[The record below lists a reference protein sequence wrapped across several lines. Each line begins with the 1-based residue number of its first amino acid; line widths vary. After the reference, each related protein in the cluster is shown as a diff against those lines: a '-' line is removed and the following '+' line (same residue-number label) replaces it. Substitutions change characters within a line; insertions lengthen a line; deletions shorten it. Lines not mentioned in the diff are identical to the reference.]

1 MPFSLRD
8 TFSTLR
14 VSPKIFF
21 FLVASVFLLINCT
34 VSTQDDPV
42 LARVSD
48 RTITRSEFQDR
59 ADLTVRPAYAS
70 GNSRRARNILLNTLI
85 AEKILALEGHKDA
98 LIRENERLNNYVRGL
113 KEQKMRELHFRDHA
127 LEKTDVP
134 GTLVE
139 AITEQARRTYD
150 LEYFDINPRD
160 HALVDSI
167 FDVLGTDSTQFETV
181 FRKLYPQHALPR
193 QRVNWQDVFHPDLFE
208 SLYLN
213 RSEPGKI
220 IGPVYDQDGRVLCL
234 RVDGWQTTVTFAET
248 DRLVIRQQ
256 VQKHL
261 QIKKALMAYES
272 IIAGIMKDKQ
282 LVFNR
287 EGLIS
292 LTKMLGP
299 LYFENPDGF
308 NPLHE
313 LDPRRR
319 WHQEM
324 QLDSLIGHG
333 GTTAGRELLEIDG
346 RKWSIAD
353 LIMQMQR
360 RPLLFRRKHFPAKE
374 FGPELAIAI
383 VDLVRD
389 YYITAEAYRL
399 GYDQNVEVRRTEQ
412 LWQDYFFAVLQREKL
427 LAMRIDS
434 TNHALDYLT
443 TQVQNLR
450 RQYAPLIEVN
460 REAFE
465 KTEISAI
472 NTLVFA
478 RDVPFPVVAPGFP
491 VLTRDDTL

>member
-1 MPFSLRD
+1 MPTSLGN
-8 TFSTLR
+8 TFRTFR
-14 VSPKIFF
+14 VSLGIYI
-21 FLVASVFLLINCT
+21 SVIVSVLLLITCT
-34 VSTQDDPV
+34 VSKQDDAV
-42 LARVSD
+42 IARVSD
-48 RTITRSEFQDR
+48 RTITRSEFQNR

-85 AEKILALEGHKDA
+85 AEKILALEGQKDA
-98 LIRENERLNNYVRGL
+98 LIRDNERLINYVRGL
-113 KEQKMRELHFRDHA
+113 KEQKMRELHFRHHA
-127 LEKTDVP
+127 LEKTEVP
-134 GTLVE
+134 GDLVDVI
-139 AITEQARRTYD
+139 ADQARRTYD

-167 FDVLGTDSTQFETV
+167 FDILGRDSTQFETV
-181 FRKLYPQHALPR
+181 FRNLYPKHALPR

-213 RSEPGKI
+213 RAEPGKI
-220 IGPVYDQDGRVLCL
+220 IGPVYDRDGRVLCL
-234 RVDGWQTTVTFAET
+234 RVDGWRTTVTFAET
-248 DRLVIRQQ
+248 DRHVIRRQ
-256 VQKHL
+256 VQNHL
-261 QIKKALMAYES
+261 RIKKALMAYES
-272 IIAGIMKDKQ
+272 IIAGIMQDKQ

-287 EGLIS
+287 EGLIT
-292 LTKMLGP
+292 LTNMLGP
-299 LYFENPDGF
+299 LYFENPAGF

-324 QLDSLIGHG
+324 QLDSLLGHG
-333 GTTAGRELLEIDG
+333 GTLAGGELLEIDG
-346 RKWSIAD
+346 SKWSIAE

-374 FGPELAIAI
+374 FGPELALAI

-389 YYITAEAYRL
+389 YYITAEAYRQ
-399 GYDQNVEVRRTEQ
+399 GYDQNAEVRRTEQ
-412 LWQDYFFAVLQREKL
+412 LWQDYFYAVLQREKL
-427 LAMRIDS
+427 LAARIDS
-434 TNHALDYLT
+434 TEHTLDYLT

-450 RQYAPLIEVN
+450 SQYTPLIEVN

-465 KTEISAI
+465 QTEISAI